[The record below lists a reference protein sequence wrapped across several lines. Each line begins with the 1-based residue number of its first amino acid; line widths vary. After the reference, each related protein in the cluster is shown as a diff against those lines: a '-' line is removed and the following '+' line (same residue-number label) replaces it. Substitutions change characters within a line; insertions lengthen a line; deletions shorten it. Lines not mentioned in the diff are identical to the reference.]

1 MTTRKDRRV
10 TIVVHTDGDLAS
22 RQYRVPVWAFEA
34 GKWGALVVGLLVVLF
49 FAFAGPIGRAA
60 ARVPGLERQVARLE
74 EENSRVQQLA
84 AALNR
89 AEANYQELRTMLGV
103 RAPREKGSAPTEDLV
118 RAVAV
123 RARPPSAPLRYEPG
137 PAEPT
142 HWPLDLAG
150 FVTRGQVRPGD
161 PAESHPG
168 IDIAVPAGT
177 AVRAAGGGVVEA
189 AGTDPAYGLFVLLR
203 HSSGYETMYGHA
215 SRLLAREGDSVQ
227 AGRGIAL
234 AGESGGAAGARP
246 PFGNRRGGE
255 AAGPPPAGEHGGG
268 KGGGP
273 RREGGT
279 GGTGMRVVGDITADG
294 VVKIEGTVVGTVR
307 AGRQVLVGKGGEVE
321 GDVISREAIIG
332 GEVRGS
338 IRADER
344 IEIQST
350 SVVHGDVVAK
360 RLLVQEGGEINGVVR
375 MGEAAL
381 EAETV
386 EKAGA
391 QRTY

>member
-10 TIVVHTDGDLAS
+10 TSVVHTDGDLAS

-60 ARVPGLERQVARLE
+60 VRVPGLERQVARLE

-89 AEANYQELRTMLGV
+89 AEASYQELRTMLGV
-103 RAPREKGSAPTEDLV
+103 RAPRERGAAAPTGDPV

-142 HWPLDLAG
+142 HSPLDLAG

-161 PAESHPG
+161 VAESHPG

-177 AVRAAGGGVVEA
+177 PVRAAGGGVVEA

-215 SRLLAREGDSVQ
+215 SRLLVREGDSVQ
-227 AGRGIAL
+227 AGQAVAPSRDSRLGPA
-234 AGESGGAAGARP
+234 P
-246 PFGNRRGGE
+246 PL
-255 AAGPPPAGEHGGG
+255 P
-268 KGGGP
+268 
-273 RREGGT
+273 
-279 GGTGMRVVGDITADG
+279 
-294 VVKIEGTVVGTVR
+294 
-307 AGRQVLVGKGGEVE
+307 L
-321 GDVISREAIIG
+321 S
-332 GEVRGS
+332 
-338 IRADER
+338 
-344 IEIQST
+344 
-350 SVVHGDVVAK
+350 
-360 RLLVQEGGEINGVVR
+360 
-375 MGEAAL
+375 
-381 EAETV
+381 
-386 EKAGA
+386 
-391 QRTY
+391 

>member
-1 MTTRKDRRV
+1 MKQRKDRRV

-22 RQYRVPVWAFEA
+22 RQYRVPLWALEA
-34 GKWGALVVGLLVVLF
+34 GKWGALVVGLLIVLF

-103 RAPREKGSAPTEDLV
+103 RAPREKGATAPTGDLV

-142 HWPLDLAG
+142 HWPLDVAG

-161 PAESHPG
+161 VAESHPG

-177 AVRAAGGGVVEA
+177 PVRAAGGGSVEA
-189 AGTDPAYGLFVLLR
+189 AGTDPAYGLFVLMR

-215 SRLLAREGDSVQ
+215 SRLLVREGDSVQ
-227 AGRGIAL
+227 AGQVIAL
-234 AGESGGAAGARP
+234 SGNSGRSTAP
-246 PFGNRRGGE
+246 HLHFE
-255 AAGPPPAGEHGGG
+255 I
-268 KGGGP
+268 
-273 RREGGT
+273 RREGKSLDPLT
-279 GGTGMRVVGDITADG
+279 
-294 VVKIEGTVVGTVR
+294 VVK
-307 AGRQVLVGKGGEVE
+307 
-321 GDVISREAIIG
+321 
-332 GEVRGS
+332 
-338 IRADER
+338 
-344 IEIQST
+344 
-350 SVVHGDVVAK
+350 
-360 RLLVQEGGEINGVVR
+360 QEN
-375 MGEAAL
+375 
-381 EAETV
+381 
-386 EKAGA
+386 
-391 QRTY
+391 